1 MVRTMNDGKE
11 FEFEVLRLLQ
21 AMGFDAEV
29 TGYSQDGGV
38 DLVATNSSPLA
49 AGKCVVQCKARSRPV
64 GEPVLRDL
72 FGTMP
77 AQGANK
83 GILIT
88 TSSFT
93 AAALRFAQGKPLEL
107 IDGDLYRDLC
117 EQHGLT
123 AYGTSVES
131 LPDVLFDPNSTK
143 VRIKSIDCTDPAARK
158 SMQDYVFAVGQL
170 SIGNCLRV
178 HEPGTDSF
186 GQCPVAERL
195 AFYADAGPAFELRIH
210 KMEEVGTTYDL
221 IATSRPGGYEALNR
235 EVRESRERDGVS
247 TEGLKDLTEKPSE
260 LILTFTNGI
269 RGGDRY
275 CITCEGRSDV
285 IERLDLAAMAKMS
298 PGALASTAADQA
310 RRHARRD
317 GLAAS
322 PKMGPGAPPS
332 AAPAPLS
339 SGCLVMLLLP
349 FALAAL
355 LVTAVLLWRMFWR

>member
-1 MVRTMNDGKE
+1 MARTMNDGKE

-21 AMGFDAEV
+21 AMGFEAEV

-38 DLVATNSSPLA
+38 DIVATNPSPLA

-72 FGTMP
+72 FGTMH

-123 AYGTSVES
+123 AYGTSVEP

-143 VRIKSIDCTDPAARK
+143 VRIKSIDCTDPDERK

-170 SIGNCLRV
+170 SIGNCFAV

-186 GQCPVAERL
+186 GQIPVAERL
-195 AFYADAGPAFELRIH
+195 AFYADAGPAFTLRIH

-221 IATSRPGGYEALNR
+221 IATGSPGGYEALNR
-235 EVRESRERDGVS
+235 KFRESRKRDGVS
-247 TEGLKDLTEKPSE
+247 TEGLKDLTEKPSKLE
-260 LILTFTNGI
+260 LTFTVGF
-269 RGGDRY
+269 GQDRY

-298 PGALASTAADQA
+298 PAALASTAADQA
-310 RRHARRD
+310 RCHARRD
-317 GLAAS
+317 GLAALRRWVRALRPPPRLRPDRAAAGSRLRSCSHSLRCSHS
-322 PKMGPGAPPS
+322 P
-332 AAPAPLS
+332 
-339 SGCLVMLLLP
+339 SGCFINDLD
-349 FALAAL
+349 
-355 LVTAVLLWRMFWR
+355 

>member
-1 MVRTMNDGKE
+1 MNDGKE

-21 AMGFDAEV
+21 AMGFEAEV

-38 DLVATNSSPLA
+38 DLIATNPSPLA
-49 AGKCVVQCKARSRPV
+49 AGKCVVQCKARNRPV

-72 FGTMP
+72 FGTMH

-123 AYGTSVES
+123 AYGTSVEPS
-131 LPDVLFDPNSTK
+131 LDELFDPNSTK
-143 VRIKSIDCTDPAARK
+143 VRITSIDCTDPAGRK

-195 AFYADAGPAFELRIH
+195 AFNADTGSAFELRIH

-221 IATSRPGGYEALNR
+221 IATSKPGGYQALNR
-235 EVRESRERDGVS
+235 EFRESRERDGVS
-247 TEGLKDLTEKPSE
+247 TEGLKDLTEKPSK
-260 LILTFTNGI
+260 LDLTFTVGF
-269 RGGDRY
+269 GQDRY
-275 CITCEGRSDV
+275 CITCEGRVDV
-285 IERLDLAAMAKMS
+285 IKRLELAAKAKMS
-298 PGALASTAADQA
+298 LG
-310 RRHARRD
+310 
-317 GLAAS
+317 
-322 PKMGPGAPPS
+322 S
-332 AAPAPLS
+332 AAKHSFAEAAHNQEKALWGFT
-339 SGCLVMLLLP
+339 GCTVIFFVIASL
-349 FALAAL
+349 FALLAHGCSQL
-355 LVTAVLLWRMFWR
+355 

>member
-1 MVRTMNDGKE
+1 MNEGKE

-21 AMGFDAEV
+21 AMGFEAQV

-72 FGTMP
+72 FGTMH
-77 AQGANK
+77 ARGANK

-88 TSSFT
+88 TSTFT

-123 AYGTSVES
+123 AYGTSVEP

-143 VRIKSIDCTDPAARK
+143 VRITSIDCTDPNERK

-170 SIGNCLRV
+170 SIGNCFAFD
-178 HEPGTDSF
+178 EPGTDSF
-186 GQCPVAERL
+186 GLQAECQIPKCQIPVTERL
-195 AFYADAGPAFELRIH
+195 AFHAEAGLAFTLRIER
-210 KMEEVGTTYDL
+210 MEEVGGTHSGIHL
-221 IATSRPGGYEALNR
+221 RPGGVDAFNR
-235 EVRESRERDGVS
+235 EFRESVERDGGS
-247 TEGLKDLTEKPSE
+247 TEGLKDLTGSLSE
-260 LILTFTNGI
+260 LKLTFTNGI
-269 RGGDRY
+269 HGQDRY
-275 CITCEGRSDV
+275 CITCEGRFDV
-285 IERLDLAAMAKMS
+285 IKRLELAASAKMS
-298 PGALASTAADQA
+298 PSC
-310 RRHARRD
+310 
-317 GLAAS
+317 LAAAEARFAPRRPVGDS
-322 PKMGPGAPPS
+322 AKTGPGAPPS
-332 AAPAPLS
+332 ASPAAGS
-339 SGCLVMLLLP
+339 SGCLVTLAFL

-355 LVTAVLLWRMFWR
+355 LAAGLL